1 MQPLF
6 RQAST
11 AVKLLDASFESCGD
25 LQELFQPLS
34 PDLVA
39 LQLSSGLLKGR
50 VQAWGFDGFRLNLL
64 STDQTLFLSGARR
77 PEPCTLAIPLDPIT
91 SEEAYLAQG
100 ISMPWTGL
108 MGYNRGLIDF
118 DLQLPAGARLATVVI
133 NKAAWLDRHGPTGG
147 PLMMKRWE
155 TTNQLEV
162 RPPLRDQLQR
172 HLMALMHGQA
182 DAGQTETSEQL
193 MQTLIRCCNDPT
205 AETLPI
211 AKRETRHQAAI
222 DLLHWCAK
230 HPKTPL
236 KIEEISSEVFQSRTS
251 LFQRSKEHFQ
261 RTPLELQRSIRLDR
275 VRQLLINPKRRQLQG
290 LNGVSEIVEAMGFSS
305 RSHFAHRYQQH
316 FDELPYETLQRSHR
330 ASPKL

>member
-1 MQPLF
+1 M
-6 RQAST
+6 
-11 AVKLLDASFESCGD
+11 KLLDASFVSCRD

-39 LQLSSGLLKGR
+39 LQLSTGLLKGR
-50 VQAWGFDGFRLNLL
+50 VQVWGFDGFRLNLL
-64 STDQTLFLSGARR
+64 TTNQSLFLSGARR
-77 PEPCTLAIPLDPIT
+77 SEPCTLAIPLDP
-91 SEEAYLAQG
+91 SKCDGAYQAQG

-118 DLQLPAGARLATVVI
+118 DLKLPAGARLATVVI

-147 PLMMKRWE
+147 PLMMKRWK

-162 RPPLRDQLQR
+162 QPPLLEQLQG

-182 DAGQTETSEQL
+182 DAEQTEPSEQL
-193 MQTLIRCCNDPT
+193 MQTLIRCFEDPT

-222 DLLHWCAK
+222 DLLHWCDK

-236 KIEEISSEVFQSRTS
+236 KIEEISSEIFQSRTS
-251 LFQRSKEHFQ
+251 LFQGSKEHFQ

-275 VRQLLINPKRRQLQG
+275 LRQLLINPKQREHQG

-305 RSHFAHRYQQH
+305 RSHFARRYQQH
-316 FDELPYETLQRSHR
+316 FDELPHETLKRSHR
-330 ASPKL
+330 ASPKP

>member
-1 MQPLF
+1 M
-6 RQAST
+6 
-11 AVKLLDASFESCGD
+11 KLLDASFESCGD

-64 STDQTLFLSGARR
+64 TTNQSLFLSGARR
-77 PEPCTLAIPLDPIT
+77 PEPCTLALPLDP
-91 SEEAYLAQG
+91 SEVDGAFKAQG
-100 ISMPWTGL
+100 ISMPWAGL

-118 DLQLPAGARLATVVI
+118 DLKLPAGARLATVVI
-133 NKAAWLDRHGPTGG
+133 NKAAWLDRHGQAGG

-162 RPPLRDQLQR
+162 QPPLLEQLQR

-182 DAGQTETSEQL
+182 DAEQTETSEQL
-193 MQTLIRCCNDPT
+193 MQTLIHCFEDPT

-211 AKRETRHQAAI
+211 AKREARHQAAI
-222 DLLHWCAK
+222 GLLHWCAK
-230 HPKTPL
+230 RPKTPL
-236 KIEEISSEVFQSRTS
+236 KVEEISSEIFQSRTS
-251 LFQRSKEHFQ
+251 LFQGSKEHFQ

-275 VRQLLINPKRRQLQG
+275 VRQLLINPKQRQHQG
-290 LNGVSEIVEAMGFSS
+290 LNGVSEVVEAMGFSS
-305 RSHFAHRYQQH
+305 RSHFARRYQQH
-316 FDELPYETLQRSHR
+316 FDELPHETLQRSNR
-330 ASPKL
+330 TSTKL

>member
-1 MQPLF
+1 M
-6 RQAST
+6 
-11 AVKLLDASFESCGD
+11 KLLDASFESCGD

-77 PEPCTLAIPLDPIT
+77 PEPCTLAIPLDP
-91 SEEAYLAQG
+91 SKCDGAYQAQG

-108 MGYNRGLIDF
+108 MGYNRRLVDF
-118 DLQLPAGARLATVVI
+118 DLKLPAGARLATVVI

-147 PLMMKRWE
+147 RLMMKRWE

-162 RPPLRDQLQR
+162 QPPLLEQLQR
-172 HLMALMHGQA
+172 QLMALMHGQA
-182 DAGQTETSEQL
+182 DGEQTEPSEQL
-193 MQTLIRCCNDPT
+193 MRTLIHCFEDPT

-222 DLLHWCAK
+222 DLLHWCDK

-236 KIEEISSEVFQSRTS
+236 KIEEISSEIFQSRTS
-251 LFQRSKEHFQ
+251 LFQGSKEHFQ

-275 VRQLLINPKRRQLQG
+275 VRQLLINPKQRQHQG
-290 LNGVSEIVEAMGFSS
+290 LNGVSEIVGAMGFSS

>member
-1 MQPLF
+1 M
-6 RQAST
+6 
-11 AVKLLDASFESCGD
+11 KLLDASFESCGD

-39 LQLSSGLLKGR
+39 LQLSTGLLKGR
-50 VQAWGFDGFRLNLL
+50 VQVWGFDGFRLNLL
-64 STDQTLFLSGARR
+64 TTNQSLFLSGARR
-77 PEPCTLAIPLDPIT
+77 PEPCTLAIPLDP
-91 SEEAYLAQG
+91 SKCDGAYKAQG

-118 DLQLPAGARLATVVI
+118 DLKLPVGARLATVVI

-147 PLMMKRWE
+147 PLMMKRWK

-162 RPPLRDQLQR
+162 QPPLLEQLQR

-182 DAGQTETSEQL
+182 DGEQTEPSEQL
-193 MQTLIRCCNDPT
+193 MQTLIRCFEDPT

-222 DLLHWCAK
+222 DLLHWCDK

-236 KIEEISSEVFQSRTS
+236 KIEEISSEIFQSRTS
-251 LFQRSKEHFQ
+251 LFQGSKEHFQ

-275 VRQLLINPKRRQLQG
+275 VRQLLINLKLRQHQG
-290 LNGVSEIVEAMGFSS
+290 LTGVSEIREAMGFSS
-305 RSHFAHRYQQH
+305 RSHFARRYQQH
-316 FDELPYETLQRSHR
+316 FDELPHETLQRSHR
-330 ASPKL
+330 ASRTL

>member
-1 MQPLF
+1 M
-6 RQAST
+6 
-11 AVKLLDASFESCGD
+11 KLLDASFESCGD

-50 VQAWGFDGFRLNLL
+50 VQAWRFDEFLLNLL
-64 STDQTLFLSGARR
+64 TTNQTLFLSGTRR
-77 PEPCTLAIPLDPIT
+77 PEPCTLALPLDPST
-91 SEEAYLAQG
+91 SEGAYKAQG
-100 ISMPWTGL
+100 ISMPWPGL

-118 DLQLPAGARLATVVI
+118 DLKLPAGARLATVVI

-147 PLMMKRWE
+147 PRLMKRWE
-155 TTNQLEV
+155 TTNQLKV
-162 RPPLRDQLQR
+162 QPPLLEQLQR

-182 DAGQTETSEQL
+182 NAEQTETSEQL
-193 MQTLIRCCNDPT
+193 MQTLIRCFEDPT

-211 AKRETRHQAAI
+211 AKLETRHQAAI

-236 KIEEISSEVFQSRTS
+236 KIEEISSEIFQSRTS
-251 LFQRSKEHFQ
+251 LFQGSKEHFQ
-261 RTPLELQRSIRLDR
+261 RTPLALQRSIRLDR
-275 VRQLLINPKRRQLQG
+275 VRQLLINPKQRQHQG

-305 RSHFAHRYQQH
+305 RSHFARRYKQH
-316 FDELPYETLQRSHR
+316 FHELPHETLQRSHR

>member
-1 MQPLF
+1 M
-6 RQAST
+6 
-11 AVKLLDASFESCGD
+11 KLLDASFESCGD

-77 PEPCTLAIPLDPIT
+77 PEPCTLAIPLDP
-91 SEEAYLAQG
+91 SKCDGAYQAQG

-108 MGYNRGLIDF
+108 MGYNRSLVDF
-118 DLQLPAGARLATVVI
+118 DLKLPAGARLATVVI

-147 PLMMKRWE
+147 RLMMKRWE

-162 RPPLRDQLQR
+162 QPPLLEQLQR

-182 DAGQTETSEQL
+182 DGEQTEPSEQL
-193 MQTLIRCCNDPT
+193 MQTLIRCFEDPT

-222 DLLHWCAK
+222 DLLHWCDK

-236 KIEEISSEVFQSRTS
+236 KIEEISSEIFQSRTS
-251 LFQRSKEHFQ
+251 LFQGSKEHFQ

-275 VRQLLINPKRRQLQG
+275 VRQLLINPKQRQHQG
-290 LNGVSEIVEAMGFSS
+290 LNGVSEIVGAMGFSS